1 MDAQKSLFNN
11 KEVQSMTIVYPFS
24 KRINHFVPP
33 KQWASMRIAKELEKT
48 TGKRII
54 HFEKGDYQGPDFDTP
69 EHILEATVRA
79 LKEGYVRYDPGPGL
93 PELREA
99 IAEEMTKRGRPTTAD
114 EVIVTAGAKQ
124 SLNMSLL
131 TFLEDGD
138 EVIFPNPGYPP
149 DEVWAKYAGAHIKH
163 TPLTKPDWQF
173 DVEKLE
179 RMITPKTKLLIIN
192 TPQRPN
198 GHLVENLEEIAEV
211 CLKHKQ
217 LIVISDEIFSHIVYD
232 GKQHKTISAIPEMAE
247 RTIVIDT
254 FSKTYAMTGWRI
266 GWSVAPRPVIE
277 KLSIFLQDTITNVAA
292 FIQKAAYAAIT
303 GPQDWVERK
312 RQLLQKKRDKMVAGL
327 NSIPG
332 INCDTPAGAFYAFPN
347 IAGTGLTS
355 QEFTNILMETAGVA
369 VVAGTAFG
377 SQGEG
382 YVRVTYAVSDE
393 DIEEGI
399 ERIRKI
405 ELKAA

>member
-1 MDAQKSLFNN
+1 
-11 KEVQSMTIVYPFS
+11 MTMRYPFS
-24 KRINHFVPP
+24 KRVNHFVPP
-33 KQWASMRIAKELEKT
+33 KQWASMRVAKEVEKN
-48 TGKRII
+48 TGKRVI
-54 HFEKGDYQGPDFDTP
+54 HFEKGDYQGPDFITP
-69 EHILEATVRA
+69 DFMIEETTRA

-93 PELREA
+93 AELREV
-99 IAEEMTKRGRPTTAD
+99 IAEEMTRRGRKTSAD

-138 EVIFPNPGYPP
+138 EVVFPNPGYPP

-173 DVEKLE
+173 DVGKLE
-179 RMITPKTKLLIIN
+179 HMITPKTKLLIIN

-198 GHLVENLEEIAEV
+198 GHLVENPEEIAEM
-211 CLKHKQ
+211 CFRHKQ
-217 LIVISDEIFSHIVYD
+217 VMVISDEIFSHIVYD
-232 GKQHKTISAIPEMAE
+232 GKRHISISSVPGMEE

-266 GWSVAPRPVIE
+266 GWTVAPRPVIE

-292 FIQKAAYAAIT
+292 FIQRAAYAAMT
-303 GPQDWVERK
+303 GPHEWVEEKRK
-312 RQLLQKKRDKMVAGL
+312 LLQKKRDMMVAGL

-332 INCDTPAGAFYAFPN
+332 IECDTPSGAFYAFPD
-347 IAGTGLTS
+347 ITGTGLTS
-355 QEFTNILMETAGVA
+355 QEFTTSLIEDSGVA

-377 SQGEG
+377 TQGEG
-382 YVRVTYAVSDE
+382 YVRVTYATSDE
-393 DIEEGI
+393 DIDEGI
-399 ERIRKI
+399 KRMKNAK
-405 ELKAA
+405 LKAA

>member
-1 MDAQKSLFNN
+1 
-11 KEVQSMTIVYPFS
+11 MTMRYPFS
-24 KRINHFVPP
+24 KRVNHFVPP
-33 KQWASMRIAKELEKT
+33 KQWASMRIAKEMEKN
-48 TGKRII
+48 TGKKVI

-69 EHILEATVRA
+69 GFMIEATTKA
-79 LKEGYVRYDPGPGL
+79 LKEGYVRYEPGPGL
-93 PELREA
+93 PELREV
-99 IAEEMTKRGRPTTAD
+99 IAKEVTRRGRKTSAD

-124 SLNMSLL
+124 SLNMALL

-173 DVEKLE
+173 DVDKLE
-179 RMITPKTKLLIIN
+179 KMITPKTKLLIIN

-198 GHLVENLEEIAEV
+198 GHLVENPEEIAEL
-211 CLKHKQ
+211 CFKHKH
-217 LIVISDEIFSHIVYD
+217 LMVISDEIFSHIVYD
-232 GKQHKTISAIPEMAE
+232 GDKHRSISSVPGMED

-266 GWSVAPRPVIE
+266 GWTVAPRPVIE

-292 FIQKAAYAAIT
+292 FIQRAAYAAMI
-303 GPQDWVERK
+303 GPHDWVEKK
-312 RQLLQKKRDKMVAGL
+312 RQLLQNKRDKMVSGL

-332 INCDTPAGAFYAFPN
+332 IKCDTPSGAFYAFPN
-347 IAGTGLTS
+347 ITGTGYTS
-355 QEFTNILMETAGVA
+355 QEFTDFLMQNLGVA

-377 SQGEG
+377 TQGEG
-382 YVRVTYAVSDE
+382 YVRVTYALSDE

-399 ERIRKI
+399 KRMKSAD
-405 ELKAA
+405 LKAA

>member
-1 MDAQKSLFNN
+1 MAI
-11 KEVQSMTIVYPFS
+11 TYPFS
-24 KRINHFVPP
+24 KRISHFVPP
-33 KQWASMRIAKELEKT
+33 KQWASMRIAKEVEKQ
-48 TGKRII
+48 TGQKII
-54 HFEKGDYQGPDFDTP
+54 HFEKGDYQGPDFETP
-69 EHILEATVRA
+69 AHMLDATVKA
-79 LKEGYVRYDPGPGL
+79 LKDGYVRYDPGPGL

-99 IAEEMTKRGRPTTAD
+99 IAEEMIKRGRPTTPD

-149 DEVWAKYAGAHIKH
+149 DEVWAKYANATIKH

-173 DVEKLE
+173 DIKKLDK
-179 RMITPKTKLLIIN
+179 MITPRTKLLIIN

-198 GHLVENLEEIAEV
+198 GHLVDNPEEIAEL

-217 LIVISDEIFSHIVYD
+217 LMVISDEIFSHVVYD
-232 GKQHKTISAIPEMAE
+232 GKQHKSICAIPEMVE

-266 GWSVAPRPVIE
+266 GWSVAPKPVID

-292 FIQKAAYAAIT
+292 FIQKAAYAAMT
-303 GPQDWVERK
+303 GPQEWTVKKTE
-312 RQLLQKKRDKMVAGL
+312 LLQKKRDRMVTGL
-327 NSIPG
+327 NSVPG
-332 INCDTPAGAFYAFPN
+332 IQCDTPSGAFYAFPD
-347 IAGTGLTS
+347 ITGTGLTS
-355 QEFTNILMETAGVA
+355 QEFTDRLMQTTGVA

-382 YVRVTYAVSDE
+382 YVRVTYAVSDD
-393 DIEEGI
+393 DIDEGI
-399 ERIRKI
+399 ARIKKTN
-405 ELKAA
+405 LKAA